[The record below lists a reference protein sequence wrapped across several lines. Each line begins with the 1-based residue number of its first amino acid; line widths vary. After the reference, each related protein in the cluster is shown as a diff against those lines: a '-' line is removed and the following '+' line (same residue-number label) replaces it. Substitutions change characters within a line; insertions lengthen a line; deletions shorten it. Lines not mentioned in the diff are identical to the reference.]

1 MVSDEII
8 VSGPSAPEAR
18 PIPDTDRF
26 KPCHR
31 AGYISK
37 ALPGAKS
44 DASSKQTSA
53 SRAGDQS
60 FLSVKLSHM
69 VALMRNT
76 LEIRDRS
83 YGSKIYSTCFPAA
96 SAIDWLLIN
105 GFVDS
110 RTEGQHI
117 CQELLDSQVFVA
129 LTKMDNH
136 FLVSG
141 GSPVSQLGHE

>member
-8 VSGPSAPEAR
+8 VSGPSVPETR

-37 ALPGAKS
+37 TLPGAKS

-53 SRAGDQS
+53 SRVGDQS

-83 YGSKIYSTCFPAA
+83 FGSKIYSTCFSAA

-110 RTEGQHI
+110 RTEGQHM

-129 LTKMDNH
+129 LTKVDGH
-136 FLVSG
+136 FLVSCEL
-141 GSPVSQLGHE
+141 PT

>member
-1 MVSDEII
+1 MISEEII
-8 VSGPSAPEAR
+8 VSASTIPGTR

-31 AGYISK
+31 AGYSQK
-37 ALPGAKS
+37 NLPGAKS

-53 SRAGDQS
+53 SRAGEQS

-83 YGSKIYSTCFPAA
+83 FGAKMYSTCFSAA

-105 GFVDS
+105 GYVDS
-110 RTEGQHI
+110 RIEGQHL
-117 CQELLDSQVFVA
+117 CQELLDSQVLTA
-129 LTKMDNH
+129 LTKVDGQ
-136 FLVSG
+136 LTVSLIC
-141 GSPVSQLGHE
+141 STEV